1 LIALSSE
8 LWHANDVPCDGD
20 TGKVLREEVIRLG
33 IHTRDRVLS
42 FAKKGMGPSEI
53 ARKVGITRQRV
64 HQILKSPEHKPR
76 GRKPLLDE
84 AAETQVK
91 EVLASRDSWTW
102 LEAETALA
110 EINLRVPAMK
120 IFDLLRDLGFKKI
133 ARNNA
138 RWFKELN

>member
-1 LIALSSE
+1 
-8 LWHANDVPCDGD
+8 
-20 TGKVLREEVIRLG
+20 LG
-33 IHTRDRVLS
+33 IHTRDRVLC

-84 AAETQVK
+84 TAENHVK
-91 EVLASRDSWTW
+91 EVLVSRDSWTW
-102 LEAETALA
+102 LEAESALA
-110 EINLRVPAMK
+110 DIDLRVPAMK

-138 RWFKELN
+138 RWFKEAN